1 MAAEWCL
8 RARHGWGA
16 PVSPALLA
24 VALAAVML
32 LPWPVGPREPALAA
46 GVDGPIPSVPPVSVA
61 PSTPALNASETVGS
75 VAYSWDLVNDT
86 TYYGAYNATN
96 PENPAAMAVDSVT
109 DQMWVGWGQRST
121 GGAFN
126 VSLVDLARH
135 QVVGTVPDTEY
146 AESILFDP
154 LSNTMF
160 LAEVANLSTGAGELA
175 FLNATTGIP
184 VHPAVPVGRYPGGM
198 VLDGYAQRL
207 YVADNGSGGVTS
219 INVTSG
225 ALVEPFVPTGA
236 GADSV
241 AYDPLTG
248 DVFVANFGANNLT
261 VLNGSR
267 GLPDGPGLSVQ
278 PAHGPDSVTYDPL
291 ARDVLLMALTGTGG
305 SSGRVV
311 VVVDPAI
318 RAVVA
323 LESFSL
329 ITTTLEGAPIPAALD
344 PVSGNLLIP
353 GCTPGGDFP
362 GPYQLTIFDPL
373 LNAFNTTN
381 IPTGEDPTVEA
392 VDTAQ
397 HIDYVAHWGEPAYL
411 VPINLTSGQN
421 GTPVL
426 LGAYPGSG
434 TYDPASGKA
443 YVVDSL
449 SVEDVGLGTSAFL
462 SEPDQ
467 VVALNA
473 TGGGVSGVVPIGY
486 DGTGLSGGYA
496 PSAIAYVPP
505 ANALLVPDAA
515 DDSPEVVLNATSGAL
530 EGYLSSGTELGED
543 CAYFGLSWP
552 CGYSSVAYDPIVG
565 PYAVMATPDGALD
578 VYYATNLTWD
588 QTWAGP
594 TGVLPF
600 TAPPVR
606 YELLAV
612 DPDNGSIFY
621 LDPSTTSVYD
631 VNLTSEAYTG
641 GAVGNPALSFL
652 SGIIFDPLD
661 GYLYVTDYNLNLA
674 YVVNA
679 TTLGTVATIPVGV
692 HPVGIAFNPRNDWI
706 EVANS
711 GSGNVTLLNGSSV
724 ASGKVGEEAAG
735 VLSDPEG
742 IFIDPDNGE
751 TFVSGLANGVVEA
764 LAPVPVVGS
773 FTADPATT
781 DVGRAVALH
790 AVASGGAGAFHYAY
804 TGLPPGC
811 SSADT
816 PTLECVP
823 QSSGEHEV
831 TVTVTD
837 AAPGV
842 ASAAVMVGVDPDP
855 TVLIAPTATAV
866 DGTTAISFNAVPSNG
881 TPPYAATW
889 RFGDGGSGS
898 GLLVDHAYSAPGVYV
913 ARVTLT
919 DAVGGV
925 ATASVQITVG
935 GPLSVVVTR
944 SGNDSISGEEAIFNA
959 SVIGGLA
966 PFEFRWDFGSNQTLV
981 TGASGGAS
989 PNSSSVAH
997 LFASPGQYR
1006 VSVTISDGGG
1016 ESTTAQWNITVIA
1029 GPNRTGPSPS
1039 PSSSAPFP
1047 ALPVGLAVADIVA
1060 AAAIAGIVYRR
1071 RRHGGRG

>member
-1 MAAEWCL
+1 MTAEWCL
-8 RARHGWGA
+8 RARHGLGA
-16 PVSPALLA
+16 PVSPAVLA
-24 VALAAVML
+24 VVLAAVML
-32 LPWPVGPREPALAA
+32 LPLPTGSHEPALSA
-46 GVDGPIPSVPPVSVA
+46 GVDVPALSVPPALAA
-61 PSTPALNASETVGS
+61 PSTPALNALATVGS

-86 TYYGAYNATN
+86 TYYGAYNATD
-96 PENPAAMAVDSVT
+96 PESPAAMAVDPVT

-121 GGAFN
+121 GGEFN

-160 LAEVANLSTGAGELA
+160 LAEVANLSTGAGEVA
-175 FLNATTGIP
+175 FLNATTGRP
-184 VHPAVPVGRYPGGM
+184 VHPAVPVGRYPEGM
-198 VLDGYAQRL
+198 ALDSYAHLL
-207 YVADNGSGGVTS
+207 YVADNASAGVTT

-225 ALVEPFVPTGA
+225 AVTRPLIPTGA

-241 AYDPLTG
+241 AYVPLTG
-248 DVFVANFGANNLT
+248 DVYVANFRANNLT

-267 GLPDGPGLSVQ
+267 GGPDGPGLSVQ
-278 PAHGPDSVTYDPL
+278 PADEPSSVAYDPL
-291 ARDVLLMALTGTGG
+291 VREILVMAWTNTSEFSYPG
-305 SSGRVV
+305 V
-311 VVVDPAI
+311 VVVDTAI

-323 LESFSL
+323 EEPCDSL
-329 ITTTLEGAPIPAALD
+329 PETFEGAQIPGVLD
-344 PVSGNLLIP
+344 PVSGDLVIP
-353 GCTPGGDFP
+353 GFGVSIF
-362 GPYQLTIFDPL
+362 QLSIFDPL
-373 LNAFNTTN
+373 LNTFNTTN
-381 IPTGEDPTVEA
+381 IPTGVDPTVQA
-392 VDTAQ
+392 IDTAR
-397 HIDYVAHWGEPAYL
+397 HIDYIAHWGEPAYL
-411 VPINLTSGQN
+411 SAINLTSGQN
-421 GTPVL
+421 STSVL

-434 TYDPASGKA
+434 AYDSANGKA

-449 SVEDVGLGTSAFL
+449 SKEEVGFGESAYP

-496 PSAIAYVPP
+496 PSALAYVPP
-505 ANALLVPDAA
+505 ANALLVADAP
-515 DDSPEVVLNATSGAL
+515 DDSPAVVLNATTGAF
-530 EGYLSSGTELGED
+530 EQYLNSGTELTED
-543 CAYFGLSWP
+543 CGYFGLPWP
-552 CGYSSVAYDPIVG
+552 CGYSSVAYDPIGG
-565 PYAVMATPDGALD
+565 PYAVMATLDGVLD
-578 VYYATNLTWD
+578 VYFATNLTWD
-588 QTWAGP
+588 HAWSVPDGI
-594 TGVLPF
+594 LPF
-600 TAPPVR
+600 TAPPIR

-612 DPDNGSIFY
+612 DPDNGSMFY
-621 LDPSTTSVYD
+621 VDTSKISVYD
-631 VNLTSEAYTG
+631 LNLTSEASTG
-641 GAVGNPALSFL
+641 RAVGNPSLSLL

-661 GYLYVTDYNLNLA
+661 GYLYVTDYNLNQV

-692 HPVGIAFNPRNDWI
+692 HPVGLAFNPRNDWI

-724 ASGKVGEEAAG
+724 ASGKVGKEAVG

-751 TFVSGLANGVVEA
+751 TFVSGPGNGVVEA

-773 FTADPATT
+773 FTAGPATT
-781 DVGRAVALH
+781 DVGRGVALH
-790 AVASGGAGAFHYAY
+790 AVASGGVGAFHYEY

-811 SSADT
+811 SNADL
-816 PTLECVP
+816 PVLDCVP
-823 QSSGEHEV
+823 QALGDYEV

-837 AAPGV
+837 AAPGF
-842 ASAAVMVGVDPDP
+842 ASAAVTVRVNPDP

-866 DGTTAISFNAVPSNG
+866 DGTTAVGFNAIPGNG

-889 RFGDGGSGS
+889 EFGDGSSGS
-898 GLLVDHAYSAPGVYV
+898 GLLVDHAYSSPAVYV

-925 ATASVQITVG
+925 ATESVQIAVG
-935 GPLSVVVTR
+935 GVLSVVVTR
-944 SGNDSISGEEAIFNA
+944 SGNGSNSGEEAIFNA
-959 SVIGGLA
+959 TAVGGLA
-966 PFEFRWDFGSNQTLV
+966 PFEFRWDFGDNQTLL

-997 LFASPGQYR
+997 RFASPGQYR
-1006 VSVTISDGGG
+1006 VSVTISDAGG
-1016 ESTTAQWNITVIA
+1016 ESSSAQWNITVIA
-1029 GPNRTGPSPS
+1029 GPSRTGPSPS

-1060 AAAIAGIVYRR
+1060 AVTIVGIVYRR
-1071 RRHGGRG
+1071 GRRGGRR